1 MTELVIRYAISK
13 KIKLQALIVSIY
25 LMIISL
31 VIAVG
36 EMMKTVPEYG
46 VYFFIGVVGILIALS
61 LIVSVTIS
69 QPKPLVVLN
78 NEVLSLNFP
87 RQRLRHLISW
97 DQVSHI
103 GIGLSH
109 ITLNIDEQLQTVDL
123 EVLKYQD
130 LKVLKSKLI
139 EIAESKDIPYNN
151 I

>member
-1 MTELVIRYAISK
+1 MTELVIKYAISP
-13 KIKLQALIVSIY
+13 KIKLQALIVAIY

-31 VIAVG
+31 VIAVK

-69 QPKPLVVLN
+69 QPKPLIILN
-78 NEVLSLNFP
+78 NDLLSLNFP
-87 RQRLRHLISW
+87 RQKLHTLFTW

-103 GIGLSH
+103 GIGLSF
-109 ITLNIDEQLQTVDL
+109 ITLNVDEQQLTVDL
-123 EVLKYQD
+123 ETLKYHD
-130 LKVLKSKLI
+130 LKLLKSKLI
-139 EIAESKDIPYNN
+139 EIAEAKDISYNN

>member
-1 MTELVIRYAISK
+1 MTDLVIKYAVST
-13 KIKLQALIVSIY
+13 KIKLQALIVAIY

-36 EMMKTVPEYG
+36 EMTKTVPEYG

-78 NEVLSLNFP
+78 NEVLSLNFT
-87 RQRLRHLISW
+87 RQRLRTIVSW
-97 DQVSHI
+97 EQVSHI
-103 GIGLSH
+103 GIGLSY
-109 ITLNIDEQLQTVDL
+109 ITMIVDEQQLTVDL
-123 EVLKYQD
+123 DTLRYQD
-130 LKVLKSKLI
+130 LKILKSKLI

>member
-1 MTELVIRYAISK
+1 MTDLVIKYAVST
-13 KIKLQALIVSIY
+13 KIKLQALIVAIY

-31 VIAVG
+31 VISVQ
-36 EMMKTVPEYG
+36 EMIKPAPEYG

-61 LIVSVTIS
+61 LIISVTIS

-87 RQRLRHLISW
+87 KQRLQTILAW
-97 DQVSHI
+97 EQVSHI
-103 GIGLSH
+103 GIGLSF
-109 ITLNIDEQLQTVDL
+109 ITMIVDEQQMTVDL
-123 EVLKYQD
+123 DTLSYHD
-130 LKVLKSKLI
+130 LKTLKSKLI

>member
-1 MTELVIRYAISK
+1 MTELVIKYAISTN
-13 KIKLQALIVSIY
+13 IKLQALVVAIY
-25 LMIISL
+25 LMIISM
-31 VIAVG
+31 VIAVQ
-36 EMMKTVPEYG
+36 EMIKTTPEYG
-46 VYFFIGVVGILIALS
+46 VYFFIGVVGILLALS

-87 RQRLRHLISW
+87 IQRLHTLLSW

-103 GIGLSH
+103 GIGLSY
-109 ITLNIDEQLQTVDL
+109 ITLNIDEQKLSVDL
-123 EVLKYQD
+123 ETLKYND
-130 LKVLKSKLI
+130 LKLLKSKLI